1 MSPVSLVNLQDH
13 MIKQSCEFMDES
25 PSSKSPNSHV
35 WWSHALRSGD
45 MLLVCHVI
53 LQCHVIRGPRD
64 FIDAKPSWQV
74 TTLPSLMARGIAVVE
89 MKRNIPHALP

>member
-1 MSPVSLVNLQDH
+1 MRAPQVSHQIPTFGGH
-13 MIKQSCEFMDES
+13 MHYAVE
-25 PSSKSPNSHV
+25 
-35 WWSHALRSGD
+35 

-74 TTLPSLMARGIAVVE
+74 TTLPSLVARGTAVVE